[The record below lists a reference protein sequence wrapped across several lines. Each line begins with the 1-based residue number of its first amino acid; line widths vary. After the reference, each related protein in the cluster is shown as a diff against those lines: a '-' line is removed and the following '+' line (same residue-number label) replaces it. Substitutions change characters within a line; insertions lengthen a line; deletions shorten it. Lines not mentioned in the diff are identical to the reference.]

1 MEHKKQYIE
10 PQIELVRLDNDIS
23 LALESTPPEGPM
35 ESLDNIEYYKNDPMK
50 IPTT

>member
-23 LALESTPPEGPM
+23 LALESTPPEGP
-35 ESLDNIEYYKNDPMK
+35 LEYGYNTPEFFNNNP
-50 IPTT
+50 IQNV